1 MDNISKKSLE
11 DNDHDLPPSD
21 DTLRNKIDK
30 HLSDKDD
37 TISEE
42 DLKNIKTST
51 GRENIVAVPHREKDE
66 QDEIND
72 EEKDKDDI
80 EPDKEAPSSWE
91 ILGH

>member
-1 MDNISKKSLE
+1 MDNISKKPLE
-11 DNDHDLPPSD
+11 EEDHDLPPSD
-21 DTLRNKIDK
+21 ETLRNKIDK
-30 HLSDKDD
+30 HLSDKED

-42 DLKNIKTST
+42 DMKKINTST

-72 EEKDKDDI
+72 DEKDKDDI